1 MFLPKFPD
9 SLQIV
14 GKAESTPA
22 EGSEMSIDI
31 MSDNAEEEQQ
41 LQEECQ
47 ELTMHFTQRTLEALL
62 KATRLSLDAIKRRVF
77 FST

>member
-1 MFLPKFPD
+1 MPFHSMADVIDKGESDDIAGSDISICTAD
-9 SLQIV
+9 SV
-14 GKAESTPA
+14 
-22 EGSEMSIDI
+22 
-31 MSDNAEEEQQ
+31 EEEQQ

-47 ELTMHFTQRTLEALL
+47 ELIMHFTQRTLEALL